1 MNPNRPIGRR
11 NVLGAAAAALSAGT
25 LGLVTALG
33 QTREQVSKGEGN
45 GSATNTG
52 PKNKPLE
59 TLQPDSY
66 LPPATDRGD
75 VAPIWYSFDLVHRR
89 IQPGGWTRQV
99 TQRELPS
106 PQDLAGVTMR
116 LTAGSYRE
124 LHWHDASEWM
134 GGELR
139 YGPGEANG

>member
-1 MNPNRPIGRR
+1 MKRTNSNRFVGRR
-11 NVLGAAAAALSAGT
+11 SVLGATAAALSAGA
-25 LGLVTALG
+25 LGSVAALG
-33 QTREQVSKGEGN
+33 QTQKEVEQGKGD

-52 PKNKPLE
+52 PKNTPLE

-75 VAPIWYSFDLVHRR
+75 VTPIWYSFDLVHRR

-106 PQDLAGVTMR
+106 SQDV
-116 LTAGSYRE
+116 GSPDTVSKIQEVMTWTFWCSSRA
-124 LHWHDASEWM
+124 ASS
-134 GGELR
+134 
-139 YGPGEANG
+139 